1 MTQLPKVSHPSPGIQ
16 IVDNI
21 AAQPA
26 VETFEGR
33 VGLLLQGD
41 ATRAHFFEI
50 PAHAFTAEHPHPVET
65 IIYTVSGQWVLCSD
79 NVRTLMPAG
88 SIYLYSANIPTG
100 YEVPFEEP
108 ATILIFSSGTP
119 SPATE
124 FLDYL
129 ENEMRP
135 ELEAEHAQGH
145 PCFLEELAADHPAR
159 VFARQVNPNGGW

>member
-1 MTQLPKVSHPSPGIQ
+1 MTQLPNVSHPSPGIQ
-16 IVDNI
+16 IVNDI

-26 VETFEGR
+26 VDTLEGR
-33 VGLLLQGD
+33 VGLLLQGE
-41 ATRAHFFEI
+41 ATRAHFFDI

-65 IIYTVSGQWVLCSD
+65 IIYTVRGTWVLCSG

-88 SIYLYSANIPTG
+88 SIYLYAADIPTG

-108 ATILIFSSGTP
+108 ATILIFSSGAP
-119 SPATE
+119 NPAQE

-129 ENEMRP
+129 ENTLRP
-135 ELEAEHAQGH
+135 ELEADHAHGH
-145 PCFLEELAADHPAR
+145 PFFLEELAADHPAR